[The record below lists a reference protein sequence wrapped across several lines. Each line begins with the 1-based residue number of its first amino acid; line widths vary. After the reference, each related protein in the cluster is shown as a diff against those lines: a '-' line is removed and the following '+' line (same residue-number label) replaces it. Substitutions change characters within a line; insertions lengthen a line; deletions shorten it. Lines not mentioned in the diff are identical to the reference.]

1 MAGRLESRGKNVWR
15 ARVFLGRDND
25 GKRKYWDRT
34 IHGNKTEAQAVLT
47 RMLLAKDTGE
57 VLVDNRISVD
67 EYLDRWLESAV
78 KPRVRAKTYREYKA
92 TLHRY
97 VRPKLGARRLTSLR
111 PQDVQDLYTDLQAK
125 GKSARLTHVLLKGA
139 LKQAVAWQ
147 MLAKNPADYVTP
159 PKREAP
165 RKMHAMTQDEVE
177 RFLAAV
183 DSSRWAPF
191 LHLLVGTGLRP
202 SEALA
207 LRWRDVDL
215 AAGTLTVRRSVQWD
229 KEKKQHVYN
238 EPKTRSSRRT
248 IPLPYG
254 LTRILAEH
262 MESAAG
268 NGPGDLVF
276 TTRSGKPGGHRT
288 IVQEAFKPA
297 LRRAGL
303 DEAIRLYDL
312 RHTHATLLLLVGV
325 HPKVVSERLGHASV
339 AITLDVYSHVM
350 PGMQEQAA
358 EKLDAMMYGE
368 QREKAARVAN

>member
-1 MAGRLESRGKNVWR
+1 MAGQLEKRGHNVWR
-15 ARVFLGRDND
+15 ARVFLGRDGD
-25 GKRKYWDRT
+25 GKRRYWDQT
-34 IHGNKTEAQAVLT
+34 IHGNKTDAQAVLT
-47 RMLLAKDTGE
+47 RMLLAKDTGD

-92 TLHRY
+92 TLHRN
-97 VRPKLGARRLTSLR
+97 VRPKLGARRLTSVR
-111 PQDVQDLYTDLQAK
+111 PADVQDLYTDLQAK

-159 PKREAP
+159 PKRQTGSE
-165 RKMHAMTQDEVE
+165 MHALTQEEVE
-177 RFLAAV
+177 RFLVEAGK
-183 DSSRWAPF
+183 SRWAPF
-191 LHLLVGTGLRP
+191 FHLLVGTGLRP

-229 KEKKQHVYN
+229 KDKRKHVFN

-248 IPLPYG
+248 VPLPYG

-262 MESAAG
+262 MESVGGAK
-268 NGPGDLVF
+268 PDDLVF
-276 TTRSGKPGGHRT
+276 TTRNGKPGGHRT

-297 LRRAGL
+297 LGRAGL
-303 DEAIRLYDL
+303 DRSIRMYDL
-312 RHTHATLLLLVGV
+312 RHTHATLLLVAGV

-339 AITLDVYSHVM
+339 AITLDVYSHVL

-358 EKLDAMMYGE
+358 ERLDDLLYGE
-368 QREKAARVAN
+368 SRTRDYAPN